1 MHPPA
6 NENGGPRATGN
17 RRNEPNAHQTQVRAA
32 TVQTELPVRHPVA
45 HVSLYAPHAG
55 RRTWWFAYRCPHC
68 SYGHRG
74 ELRQATDEET
84 AEKAV
89 IGVRRSRCGKRLW
102 LVVARV
108 YRGNEGMA
116 A

>member
-1 MHPPA
+1 MTE
-6 NENGGPRATGN
+6 NENRPREEHPEARSN
-17 RRNEPNAHQTQVRAA
+17 VFQNADDNP
-32 TVQTELPVRHPVA
+32 TVQTALPLRYPVA
-45 HVSLYAPHAG
+45 YVSLYAPHAG

-89 IGVRRSRCGKRLW
+89 IGVRRSRCGRRLW
-102 LVVARV
+102 LVVGRV
-108 YRGNEGMA
+108 YRGNESEA
-116 A
+116 AA